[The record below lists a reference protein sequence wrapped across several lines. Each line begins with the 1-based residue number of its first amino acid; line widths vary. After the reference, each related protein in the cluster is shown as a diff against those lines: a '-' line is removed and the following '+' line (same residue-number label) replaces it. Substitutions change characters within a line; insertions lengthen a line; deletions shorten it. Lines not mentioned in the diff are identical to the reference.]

1 VFPHKEDI
9 QKALKAALS
18 RGAEFAEV
26 YLEKRIADTVR
37 IEEQLVRESSRGV
50 LAGVGIRAILGDK
63 IGYAYAD
70 GLDIES
76 MVEAA
81 AIAGEI
87 ATAGKASEPV
97 ALSQAAVA
105 KPYSTTRIFPLDV
118 QAEKKVEMA
127 FRADASCRDYDP
139 RITQAMVTLLD
150 NEKHILIANSE
161 GTFVSDRQILTT
173 LRVVSIAETSGSRQ
187 RGFRSLSGRSGYELF
202 EKESPEEVAADA
214 SRQAITLLDAQD
226 APAGSMVVVLGN
238 GRGGV
243 LLHEAIGHGFEGD
256 FIRKKTSLFAGR
268 IGEKVAVDGCT
279 IVDDGTVP
287 NARGS
292 INIDDEGTP
301 GERTVLIE
309 NGILKGFIYDKLNAR
324 LMGTVSTG
332 NGRRQAYK
340 FMPVPRQ
347 TNTFMLAG
355 EAAPEDIIASVA
367 KGLYAKNIGGGQ
379 VDIASGNFVFEVTE
393 GYLIEAGKVGA
404 PVRGANLIGNG
415 AEVLKKITMIGNDF
429 ALEAG
434 GGTCGKRGQ
443 AVPVMDGIPTIKISD
458 ITVGGTES

>member
-1 VFPHKEDI
+1 VFPDKQDI
-9 QKALKAALS
+9 ERAIRAALG

-26 YLEKRIADTVR
+26 YLESRVSDTVR
-37 IEEQLVRESSRGV
+37 VEEQIVREASRGV
-50 LAGVGIRAILGDK
+50 LAGAGIRAVVGDK

-70 GLDIES
+70 GLNVDS
-76 MVEAA
+76 MIEAA
-81 AIAGEI
+81 KVAGEI
-87 ATAGKASEPV
+87 ATTGPAVEPV
-97 ALSQAAVA
+97 GLQAAREA
-105 KPYSTTRIFPLDV
+105 APYSRTEIYPLDV
-118 QAEKKVEMA
+118 AAAEKVERA
-127 FRADASCRDYDP
+127 FAADASARKYDA
-139 RITQAMVTLLD
+139 RITQAMVALHD
-150 NEKHILIANSE
+150 EDKHILIANSE
-161 GTFVSDRQILTT
+161 GANVSDRQILTT
-173 LRVVSIAETSGSRQ
+173 LRVVAIAESNGKRQ

-202 EKESPEEVAADA
+202 ERESPGEVAADA
-214 SRQAITLLDAQD
+214 ARQAVTLLDARE

-268 IGEKVAVDGCT
+268 IGEKVAVEGCT
-279 IVDDGTVP
+279 IMDDATIP
-287 NARGS
+287 NARGTIS
-292 INIDDEGTP
+292 IDDEGTP
-301 GERTVLIE
+301 GQRTVLVE

-332 NGRRQAYK
+332 NGRRQAYRY
-340 FMPVPRQ
+340 MPVPRQ
-347 TNTFMLAG
+347 TNTLMLAG
-355 EAAPEDIIASVA
+355 EVPQEEIIASVE

-393 GYLIEAGKVGA
+393 GYLIAAGKVGA

-415 AEVLKKITMIGNDF
+415 AEVLKKITMIGSDF

-434 GGTCGKRGQ
+434 GGTCGKMGQ
-443 AVPVMDGIPTIKISD
+443 AVPVMDGLPTIRISE

>member
-9 QKALKAALS
+9 QKALRAALS

-50 LAGVGIRAILGDK
+50 LAGAGIRAIIGDK

-70 GLDIES
+70 GLDVES
-76 MVEAA
+76 MIEAA
-81 AIAGEI
+81 GIAGEI
-87 ATAGKASEPV
+87 AAAGKASEPV
-97 ALSQAAVA
+97 GLPPAESA
-105 KPYSTTRIFPLDV
+105 KPYSMTRVFPLDV
-118 QAEKKVEMA
+118 QAERKVEMA
-127 FRADASCRDYDP
+127 FRADASCRAYDQ

-150 NEKHILIANSE
+150 QDKHILIANSE
-161 GTFVSDRQILTT
+161 GTHVTDRQILTT
-173 LRVVSIAETSGSRQ
+173 LRVVSIAESNGQRQ
-187 RGFRSLSGRSGYELF
+187 RGFRSLSGHSGYELF
-202 EKESPEEVAADA
+202 EKESVEDVGQDA
-214 SRQAITLLDAQD
+214 SRQAITLLDARE
-226 APAGSMVVVLGN
+226 APAGAMVVVLGN

-268 IGEKVAVDGCT
+268 MGEKVAVEGCT
-279 IVDDGTVP
+279 IVDDGTIP

-301 GERTVLIE
+301 GERTVLVE
-309 NGILKGFIYDKLNAR
+309 NGVLKGFIYDKLNAR
-324 LMGTVSTG
+324 LMNTVSTG

-347 TNTFMLAG
+347 TNTFMLEG
-355 EAAPEDIIASVA
+355 EVPPKEIIASVD

-393 GYLIEAGKVGA
+393 GYTIEGGKVGS

-415 AEVLKKITMIGNDF
+415 ADVLMKIEMIGSDF
-429 ALEAG
+429 AFEAG

-443 AVPVMDGIPTIKISD
+443 AVPVMDGLPTIKISE